1 MHPVKDTH
9 ITLMKKLT
17 KNVCTT
23 GQKNY
28 ALAHRHAAKFSSQL
42 GEPSSIMLE
51 SLSKYHVNDFSDEK
65 IIL

>member
-1 MHPVKDTH
+1 MQRLKDTP

-17 KNVCTT
+17 TNVCTT

-28 ALAHRHAAKFSSQL
+28 ALALRHAAKFSNPL
-42 GEPSSIMLE
+42 GESASTMLE
-51 SLSKYHVNDFSDEK
+51 SLSKYHVSDFSDEK